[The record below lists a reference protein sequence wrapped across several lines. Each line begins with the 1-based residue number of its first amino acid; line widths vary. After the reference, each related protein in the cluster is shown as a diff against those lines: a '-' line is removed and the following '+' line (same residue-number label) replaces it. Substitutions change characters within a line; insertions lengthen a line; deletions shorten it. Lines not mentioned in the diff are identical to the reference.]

1 MFHKSARFYDL
12 IYNWKNYKAESQM
25 LIRIIHENLT
35 SGGKNLLDI
44 ACGTGQHIQ
53 NLKEHFTAEGL
64 DLDPELVSIARER
77 NPGLVFHQEDMTDFE
92 LQKKFDVITCL
103 FSSIGYVKT
112 LENLYRTI
120 SCMRQHLVPGG
131 ILIIEPWFTPGD
143 WHPNTVHGL
152 FIDEPDIKIARINTS
167 MVDGRISILDLHYL
181 IGTPEGT
188 EHLVERH
195 ELGLF
200 ERDETLE
207 AFKSAGLEATFNE
220 EGLMGRGLFIGRL
233 PND

>member
-12 IYNWKNYKAESQM
+12 IYNWKDYKAESQN
-25 LIRIIHENLT
+25 LTNFILENLT
-35 SGGKNLLDI
+35 SSGKNLLDV

-53 NLKEHFTAEGL
+53 YLKEHYTVEGL
-64 DLDPELVSIARER
+64 DIDPGLLSIARER
-77 NPGLVFHQEDMTDFE
+77 NPGLVFHLEDMTDFS

-103 FSSIGYVKT
+103 FSSIGYVKS
-112 LENLYRTI
+112 LENLKKTI

-143 WHPNTVHGL
+143 WQPNTVHGL

-167 MVDGRISILDLHYL
+167 MVEGRISILDLHYL

-200 ERDETLE
+200 ERSETLE

-220 EGLMGRGLFIGRL
+220 EGLMGRGLYIGRL
-233 PND
+233 PEE